1 MDELKNV
8 SHTRMMKQDIQ
19 VSESTTIMSISWTEI
34 QLKYLS
40 LKTNLYTE
48 NNFWTKALI
57 VAISSSK
64 EYFAFSGN
72 CPTVLLMLSVLNGIH
87 ASEGQA

>member
-1 MDELKNV
+1 MRPTAEWWNETYKAQKATQ
-8 SHTRMMKQDIQ
+8 SRIIT
-19 VSESTTIMSISWTEI
+19 WAEI

-72 CPTVLLMLSVLNGIH
+72 CPTLFLMLSVLNGIH